1 MLQAA
6 GMQTRL
12 GMRPG
17 TTLVRGH
24 PLTDHLDMAGD
35 SVHVAARLAPLG
47 EQGEVLMT
55 EE

>member
-12 GMRPG
+12 GMRRG

-24 PLTDHLDMAGD
+24 PLTDHLDMEGD
-35 SVHVAARLAPLG
+35 SVNVAARLELLAA
-47 EQGEVLMT
+47 QGEVLMT